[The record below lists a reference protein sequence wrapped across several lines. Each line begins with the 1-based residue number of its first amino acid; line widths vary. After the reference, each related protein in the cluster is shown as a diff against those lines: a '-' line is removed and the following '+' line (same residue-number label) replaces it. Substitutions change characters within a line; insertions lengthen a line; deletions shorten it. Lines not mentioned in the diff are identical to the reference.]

1 MLSHQQLFEM
11 EEQRFIEYFLVIS
24 LAWAFVLDTHLEP
37 LVCIQVM
44 GWTNHHNFGWSPE
57 QQQIPATREE
67 IDQGRRSLPSID
79 DCNYR
84 PQPDSAMQT
93 NPLKEIYIA

>member
-1 MLSHQQLFEM
+1 MKK
-11 EEQRFIEYFLVIS
+11 IFLVIS
-24 LAWAFVLDTHLEP
+24 LAWACVLDTHLEQ

-44 GWTNHHNFGWSPE
+44 RWTKDHHFGWPPE
-57 QQQIPATREE
+57 QQQVPATREE
-67 IDQGRRSLPSID
+67 TDQGRGNLPSID

-93 NPLKEIYIA
+93 NPFKEIYMA